1 MRGFLAVLSISIIVT
16 SCVPTIVRKE
26 VNTTMPE
33 RFDATRD
40 TVSTGMMEWRTFYA
54 DSNLIAII
62 DTAMKNNQ
70 ELNAVMQDILIA
82 QNEANAKAGEYL
94 PFVNV
99 GAGAGLEKAG
109 RYTRNGV
116 VEEQLEATPGQRF
129 PEPLPDFTIGAR
141 ISWEVDIW
149 RKLRNASDAATLRY
163 LSTVEGTRFLVVNIV
178 AELAGSYYELMAL
191 DNLLEALDAT
201 IDIQRKALA
210 IVQQQKEAAKATE
223 LAVRRFDAEV
233 SKNESR
239 RYDILQ
245 RIVEVE
251 NRINLLL
258 GRYPQ
263 HVQRPSERFLTMMP
277 DSIKAGI
284 PSLLL
289 QNRPDV
295 KQAELELKASDLDI
309 DVARARFY
317 PSFSIFAGLG
327 FQTFDPKYIV
337 TTPAS
342 LIYNLAGELVMPVIN
357 RAAIKAAYASAGAHQ
372 VQAAYNYERTV
383 LNAYI
388 EVANQ
393 LSKLENLR
401 QSYERRNRQ
410 VEALTASVDI
420 ANSLFLSAR
429 ADYME
434 VLLTQR
440 DALEARME
448 LIETKVQQMRAYV
461 DVYRALGGG
470 WR

>member
-1 MRGFLAVLSISIIVT
+1 
-16 SCVPTIVRKE
+16 
-26 VNTTMPE
+26 
-33 RFDATRD
+33 
-40 TVSTGMMEWRTFYA
+40 
-54 DSNLIAII
+54 
-62 DTAMKNNQ
+62 
-70 ELNAVMQDILIA
+70 
-82 QNEANAKAGEYL
+82 
-94 PFVNV
+94 
-99 GAGAGLEKAG
+99 
-109 RYTRNGV
+109 
-116 VEEQLEATPGQRF
+116 
-129 PEPLPDFTIGAR
+129 
-141 ISWEVDIW
+141 
-149 RKLRNASDAATLRY
+149 
-163 LSTVEGTRFLVVNIV
+163 
-178 AELAGSYYELMAL
+178 
-191 DNLLEALDAT
+191 
-201 IDIQRKALA
+201 
-210 IVQQQKEAAKATE
+210 
-223 LAVRRFDAEV
+223 
-233 SKNESR
+233 
-239 RYDILQ
+239 
-245 RIVEVE
+245 
-251 NRINLLL
+251 
-258 GRYPQ
+258 
-263 HVQRPSERFLTMMP
+263 
-277 DSIKAGI
+277 
-284 PSLLL
+284 LLL
-289 QNRPDV
+289 QNRPDVKPDV